1 MPETESNS
9 EIDVKPD
16 PRFNSKIAAKFI
28 NCLMEK
34 GKKAKAQNHFYRAMD
49 IVADRLDEEDP
60 GEIFEKALEN
70 VQPVVEVRGRRIG
83 GMTYQVPTE
92 VTGKRGVALAIRWL
106 LEATRSKAGRPL
118 YERLADEIMD
128 AYNKQG
134 SAYQRRES
142 LHRMAEANRAF
153 SHFRS

>member
-1 MPETESNS
+1 MPQTESDS
-9 EIDVKPD
+9 ELDVKPD

-34 GKKAKAQNHFYRAMD
+34 GKKAKAQNHFYKAMD

-60 GEIFEKALEN
+60 GDIFEEALEN

-92 VTGKRGVALAIRWL
+92 VTGKRGVALAIRWI
-106 LEATRSKAGRPL
+106 LEATRGKEGRPL